1 MNKLNSKHK
10 ELILNLIET
19 IQLNTNIRG
28 ASFSAICEILSDYN
42 ESQVLRL
49 LSEMKDTGHITS
61 TGILKNRKY
70 NLIKFA
76 EASEVVHDYEMNNFI
91 YPLAA
96 ANGVNMYKSM
106 KNYW

>member
-1 MNKLNSKHK
+1 MNQSNSQYKK
-10 ELILNLIET
+10 SILNLIET

-28 ASFSAICEILSDYN
+28 ANFPAICEILPGYN

-49 LSEMKDTGHITS
+49 LSEMKDDGQITS
-61 TGILKNRKY
+61 TGILKNKKY
-70 NLIKFA
+70 SLFKFA
-76 EASEVVHDYEMNNFI
+76 EASEAVHDYEMNNFI

-96 ANGVNMYKSM
+96 ANGVNVYKSM